1 MSAISNDLLEAPLN
15 ARSLILSLLLR
26 SPASGM
32 RGGRLVQWCELF
44 GIAEG
49 TARVAMSR
57 MVERGELDARGGV
70 YELAGRVG
78 ERRPAQD
85 WSLAPR
91 LRAWNG
97 EWLMCVVRG
106 GARAASERSA
116 LRDAMRRARLVE
128 MREGL
133 WTRPD
138 NLPRAAASV
147 DAWDVIDE
155 QCVRWSGH
163 PEDDGV
169 AVAHALFDPD
179 GWARRAD
186 RLRTQLE
193 RATADVDRR
202 LADAFIVGAASVAHI
217 RRDPLLPPELG
228 PSFSAGDALRASYR
242 EYEAAFS
249 RALRAWFRAHA

>member
-1 MSAISNDLLEAPLN
+1 MSAISNTLLEAPLN

-26 SPASGM
+26 SPAGGM

-44 GIAEG
+44 GVAEG

-57 MVERGELDARGGV
+57 MVERGELHGHDGV
-70 YELAGRVG
+70 YALAGRVG

-91 LRAWNG
+91 LRAWHG
-97 EWLMCVVRG
+97 DWTMCVVRG
-106 GARAASERSA
+106 GARPAGERSA
-116 LRDAMRRARLVE
+116 LRDAMRRARFAEL
-128 MREGL
+128 REGV

-138 NLPRAAASV
+138 NLPPAAAPSE
-147 DAWDVIDE
+147 AWKVIGE
-155 QCVRWSGH
+155 QCTRWTGR
-163 PEDDGV
+163 PERDASALARD
-169 AVAHALFDPD
+169 LFDPD

-186 RLRTQLE
+186 RLCAQLE

-202 LADAFIVGAASVAHI
+202 LADAFVVGAASVAHI
-217 RRDPLLPPELG
+217 RRDPLLPSELG
-228 PSFSAGDALRASYR
+228 PSLEAGDALRAVYR

-249 RALRAWFRAHA
+249 GALRAWFRARA